1 LVKFLKALAANGD
14 PLSRIESKFRAKPF
28 ALGDIRNA
36 TSPCVNF
43 RQMPRARQ
51 GTATA
56 ILALL
61 INEPAGFEQRTIT
74 EPVANWFDDG
84 LALFR

>member
-1 LVKFLKALAANGD
+1 
-14 PLSRIESKFRAKPF
+14 
-28 ALGDIRNA
+28 
-36 TSPCVNF
+36 
-43 RQMPRARQ
+43 MPRARQ